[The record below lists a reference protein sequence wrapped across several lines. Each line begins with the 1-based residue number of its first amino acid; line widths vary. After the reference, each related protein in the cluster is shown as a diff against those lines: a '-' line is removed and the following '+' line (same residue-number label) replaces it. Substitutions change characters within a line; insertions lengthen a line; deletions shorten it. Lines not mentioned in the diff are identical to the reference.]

1 MPIPEDILRG
11 LKCCLSEDGHFIYEP
26 ITLKCGASACRK
38 CINEDSNRNKT
49 KCYNCMDLHDTQD
62 YRNSAVNVMLTSVM
76 NLFSN
81 DLIQALEVELRLTE
95 GELKSILMIE

>member
-1 MPIPEDILRG
+1 
-11 LKCCLSEDGHFIYEP
+11 
-26 ITLKCGASACRK
+26 
-38 CINEDSNRNKT
+38 
-49 KCYNCMDLHDTQD
+49 MDLHDTQD